1 MGKVKELRRSIRYRA
16 VYALVG
22 SLIFIS
28 HRISRRSWLWC
39 CGKLGVLAF
48 YLAKETRELTL
59 RHLSITYAEKST
71 DEIRDF
77 ARNVFTMLGKNA
89 GEILRA
95 TNIKSLNDL
104 EKIVIA
110 HGYENY
116 EAAHAKGKGV
126 IFLTCHLGPFD
137 LQITYMSLRNL
148 RPFIIGTPLKD
159 ERLNDL
165 LWQQRNA
172 YGAVAVERG
181 KETFKLIKAL
191 KSGGSLAILIDQD
204 TKVKS
209 RFVNFLGRPAAT
221 PVGAAIFAMK
231 TGAKVVPTYIYLG
244 EDNFQHMHFLPEIE
258 TILTGNEE
266 EDMIANTQCYSDFIE
281 GQILKHPEQWVWMHE
296 RWKTKP
302 GEEIR

>member
-1 MGKVKELRRSIRYRA
+1 MATIKELRRSVRYRA
-16 VYALVG
+16 IYVFVRL
-22 SLIFIS
+22 LIFTS
-28 HRISRRSWLWC
+28 HCMSRKNWLWL
-39 CGKLGVLAF
+39 CGKLGRLTFHLVR
-48 YLAKETRELTL
+48 KTQKLTL
-59 RHLSITYAEKST
+59 LHLSQVYSEKSQS
-71 DEIRDF
+71 EISRM
-77 ARNVFTMLGKNA
+77 AKNVFNMLGRNT

-95 TNIKSLNDL
+95 TQIRTIPEL
-104 EKIVIA
+104 EKIMVT
-110 HGYENY
+110 HGFENY

-126 IFLTCHLGPFD
+126 IILTCHLGPFD
-137 LQITYMSLRNL
+137 LQVTNMALHGM

-172 YGAVAVERG
+172 LGAVAVERG

-191 KSGGSLAILIDQD
+191 KAGGSLAILIDQD

-209 RFVNFLGRPAAT
+209 RFVNFLGRPAST

-231 TGAKVVPTYIYLG
+231 TGAKVVPTYIYSG
-244 EDNFQHMHFLPEIE
+244 EDNLLHMHYLPEIE
-258 TILTGNEE
+258 TILTGDEE
-266 EDMIANTQCYSDFIE
+266 ADLIINTQRYSNFIE
-281 GQILKHPEQWVWMHE
+281 EQIRKHPEQWVWMHE

>member
-1 MGKVKELRRSIRYRA
+1 VSTAKELRRSIQYKA
-16 VYALVG
+16 IYALVR

-28 HRISRRSWLWC
+28 HGMSRKSWLWC
-39 CGKLGVLAF
+39 CGKLGRLAF
-48 YLAKETRELTL
+48 HLLWRTQELTL
-59 RHLSITYAEKST
+59 SHLALVYTEKSSA
-71 DEIRDF
+71 EIRRMGKNIF
-77 ARNVFTMLGKNA
+77 SMLGKNA

-95 TNIKSLNDL
+95 TRIRTLTEL
-104 EKIVIA
+104 EKIMIT
-110 HGYENY
+110 HGFENY
-116 EAAHAKGKGV
+116 KAAHAKGKGV
-126 IFLTCHLGPFD
+126 IILTCHLGPFD
-137 LQITYMSLRNL
+137 LQVTNMALRGM

-172 YGAVAVERG
+172 LGAVAVERG

-191 KSGGSLAILIDQD
+191 KAGGSLAILIDQD

-209 RFVNFLGRPAAT
+209 RFVNFLGRPAST

-231 TGAKVVPTYIYLG
+231 TRAKVVPTYIYLD
-244 EDNFQHMHFLPEIE
+244 EDGFQHMHYLPEIE

-266 EDMIANTQCYSDFIE
+266 EDMVSNTQQYSDFIE
-281 GQILKHPEQWVWMHE
+281 AQILKHPEQWVWMHE

-302 GEEIR
+302 GEEIS

>member
-1 MGKVKELRRSIRYRA
+1 MATAKELRRSIQYKA
-16 VYALVG
+16 IYVLVR

-28 HRISRRSWLWC
+28 HCMSRKSWLWC
-39 CGKLGVLAF
+39 CGKLGRLTF
-48 YLAKETRELTL
+48 YLIPQTRQLTL
-59 RHLSITYAEKST
+59 RHLAMVYSEKSP
-71 DEIRDF
+71 DEITSL
-77 ARNVFTMLGKNA
+77 AKNVFVMLGKNA

-95 TNIKSLNDL
+95 TKVKTTSELN
-104 EKIVIA
+104 KIMVT
-110 HGYENY
+110 HGFENY
-116 EAAHAKGKGV
+116 RAAHAKGKGV
-126 IFLTCHLGPFD
+126 IILTCHLGPFD
-137 LQITYMSLRNL
+137 LQVTNMALHGM

-172 YGAVAVERG
+172 LGAVAVERG

-191 KSGGSLAILIDQD
+191 KAGGSLAILIDQD

-209 RFVNFLGRPAAT
+209 RFVNFLGRPAST

-231 TGAKVVPTYIYLG
+231 TGARVVPTYVYLG
-244 EDNFQHMHFLPEIE
+244 EDGFQHMHYLPEIE
-258 TILTGNEE
+258 TIVTGNEE
-266 EDMIANTQCYSDFIE
+266 EDLIGNTQQYSNFIE
-281 GQILKHPEQWVWMHE
+281 EQILKHPEQWVWMHE